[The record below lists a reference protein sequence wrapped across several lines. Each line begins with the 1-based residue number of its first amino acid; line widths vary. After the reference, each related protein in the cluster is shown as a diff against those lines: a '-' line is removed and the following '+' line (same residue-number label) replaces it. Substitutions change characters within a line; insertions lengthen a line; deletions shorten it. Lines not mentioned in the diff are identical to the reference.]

1 MRTRTPALSAVVLA
15 VAGLL
20 LATALPAQA
29 ARSDAAVTIGGAAT
43 LTVTGHG
50 WGHGHGMSQ
59 YGAQGAA
66 RQGLTYPQ
74 ILAFYYPGTQLSSLA
89 GSIRVL
95 ITADTDNNTTVR
107 HRAGLRVLDTGNAK
121 WYRLR
126 TKHTP
131 RVWRL
136 RTVHGQTRVYYRTAR
151 WHLYRTAGR
160 VALKGAGEFRAT
172 GPLTLRL
179 PSGDRRYRGGLRY
192 VNGDT
197 VNVVGMENYLK
208 GVVPSEMPPSWQ
220 PAALQAQAVA
230 ARTYAAR
237 AMRDSGG
244 GYYHL
249 CDTSR
254 CQVYRGYDGEW
265 SSTNAAVGATSG
277 RILTYQGA
285 PAFTQFS
292 SSSGGWTSSGS
303 QPYLIAQP
311 DIYDQP
317 VDPARNIG
325 DPHYNWTR
333 TVAVAAL
340 QSARPSIGTLT
351 SIQIADRDGDAAHPD
366 DGWVLSIVLTGS
378 TGRTA
383 TMSGTE
389 FKSLYGLKSAYFSL
403 SAP

>member
-29 ARSDAAVTIGGAAT
+29 ARSDAAVTIGGAPT

-292 SSSGGWTSSGS
+292 SSSGGWTSTGGY
-303 QPYLIAQP
+303 PYLTSKQDP
-311 DIYDQP
+311 YDRP
-317 VDPARNIG
+317 VVGNVG
-325 DPHYNWTR
+325 DPNFDWTT
-333 TVAVAAL
+333 TVSVDRLRRAYG
-340 QSARPSIGTLT
+340 PGLT
-351 SIQIADRDGDAAHPD
+351 SIQVTQRENPGTLADWGGRATTIMLDGSHGPKAIQGDSNIRALL
-366 DGWVLSIVLTGS
+366 GVKSSYLTLNLS
-378 TGRTA
+378 
-383 TMSGTE
+383 
-389 FKSLYGLKSAYFSL
+389 
-403 SAP
+403 